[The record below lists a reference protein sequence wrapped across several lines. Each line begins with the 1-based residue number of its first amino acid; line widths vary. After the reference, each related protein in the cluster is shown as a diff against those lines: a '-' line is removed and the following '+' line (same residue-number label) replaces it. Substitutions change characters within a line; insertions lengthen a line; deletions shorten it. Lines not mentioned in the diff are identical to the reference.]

1 MKLKS
6 FGKLGKNLEKRGVKS
21 SKHSLPQQNDLDLYY
36 VYLYL
41 ESIVINDPS
50 LQLWC
55 YFLNNT
61 IVNLVKLI
69 EVMKFSLQSYINR
82 ESVAEVHIIIAYI
95 DTLTN
100 IKQLNH
106 RFFGGK

>member
-6 FGKLGKNLEKRGVKS
+6 FGKLGKNLEKGGVKS

-50 LQLWC
+50 PQLWC

-61 IVNLVKLI
+61 KMDLVKLI
-69 EVMKFSLQSYINR
+69 ELKKFILQSYINR

-100 IKQLNH
+100 IKQFSH
-106 RFFGGK
+106 RLFGGK